1 MNRVE
6 FLAGYYEWNIYI
18 DGEYFYTFGDGISD
32 DVIACTTYSELE
44 NIVDDYIDFMN
55 LALINDEKEPFPN
68 ELRNELK
75 EKMIEQFVYQ
85 YGISA

>member
-1 MNRVE
+1 MSRVE
-6 FLAGYYEWNIYI
+6 FLAGYYEWNVYI

-32 DVIACTTYSELE
+32 DVTACTTYSELE

-68 ELRNELK
+68 ELKNELK
-75 EKMIEQFVYQ
+75 KKMIGQFVYQ

>member
-1 MNRVE
+1 MRKIDFV
-6 FLAGYYEWNIYI
+6 AGYYEWNVYI

-32 DVIACTTYSELE
+32 DVIACATYSELE
-44 NIVDDYIDFMN
+44 NVVEDYIDCMN
-55 LALINDEKEPFPN
+55 LALTNDEKEPFPN

-85 YGISA
+85 YGTFA

>member
-6 FLAGYYEWNIYI
+6 FLAGYYEWNVYI
-18 DGEYFYTFGDGISD
+18 DGQHFYTFGDGISEE
-32 DVIACTTYSELE
+32 ICQCNTLSELE
-44 NIVDDYIDFMN
+44 NVVDDYIDCMN
-55 LALINDEKEPFPN
+55 LALVNDEKEPFPN

-75 EKMIEQFVYQ
+75 AKMIDQFVYQ